1 MLSKKQYLWTLMVAI
16 GLFIVIFLVT
26 YFSIC
31 LSNKNT
37 NVAPENVAELNL
49 SEPWQEKNYV
59 LPQTKIILRT
69 QSIQN
74 KLLSEA
80 RLDATPLLGYT
91 EDEVADRFKGY
102 TIETFNEDEVTLI
115 KTIETE
121 EDIDEGQKVY
131 TLGIEDGYV
140 CIKEKDSTSRPVK
153 IDYEESRCS
162 QYVHQLLSAGI
173 VEITSAQKEALLLNA
188 STLQR
193 ILQNYV
199 ED

>member
-140 CIKEKDSTSRPVK
+140 CIKEKDSTSRAVK

>member
-1 MLSKKQYLWTLMVAI
+1 MLSKKQYFWTLIISI
-16 GLFIVIFLVT
+16 GLFVVIFLVT
-26 YFSIC
+26 YFSFS
-31 LSNKNT
+31 LDNGTDVALDNT
-37 NVAPENVAELNL
+37 PDISL

-59 LPQTKIILRT
+59 LPQTKIILKT

-74 KLLSEA
+74 KLVSEA
-80 RLDATPLLGYT
+80 RLDSKPLLGYT

-102 TIETFNEDEVTLI
+102 TIETFNEEEVTLV
-115 KTIETE
+115 KTIDTE
-121 EDIDEGQKVY
+121 QNADESRKTY

-140 CIKEKDSTSRPVK
+140 CIKEKDSNARAVK

-162 QYVHQLLSAGI
+162 QYMHKLLMDGI
-173 VEITSAQKEALLLNA
+173 VEITSAQKEALLLN
-188 STLQR
+188 SNTLQR

>member
-1 MLSKKQYLWTLMVAI
+1 MLSKKQYLWTLIIAI

-26 YFSIC
+26 YFSIY
-31 LSNKNT
+31 LGNKST
-37 NVAPENVAELNL
+37 DTVPENVADLNL

-74 KLLSEA
+74 KLVSEA
-80 RLDATPLLGYT
+80 RLDAKPLLGYT

-121 EDIDEGQKVY
+121 EDMDESRKTY
-131 TLGIEDGYV
+131 ILGLEDGYV
-140 CIKEKDSTSRPVK
+140 CIKEKDSNSRPVK

-162 QYVHQLLSAGI
+162 QYMYKLLSEGI
-173 VEITSAQKEALLLNA
+173 VEITGAQKEALLLNA